1 MNVEQQ
7 QYFKQLLLD
16 KRKEL
21 LGEINLIKVE
31 EEELSLKE
39 EDGDNSS
46 YPYHLADQG
55 SDNSAQELNFF
66 HAHRD
71 SRLLYHIDEAL
82 EKIEHG
88 EYGWCEICGQSIGW
102 DRLEAVPHA
111 RLCIQCKCKEE
122 GPDERTNGLRGRDS
136 SVLEDMYEDTT

>member
-1 MNVEQQ
+1 MNAEKL

-21 LGEINLIKVE
+21 VGEINLIKIE

-39 EDGDNSS
+39 EDGDHSA

-55 SDNSAQELNFF
+55 SDNSAQELNFY

-82 EKIEHG
+82 GKIESG
-88 EYGWCEICGQSIGW
+88 KYGWCETCGQSIGRY
-102 DRLEAVPHA
+102 RLEAVPHA

-122 GPDERTNGLRGRDS
+122 GPDEKTNDLRGRDS
-136 SVLEDMYEDTT
+136 SVLEETYEDTY